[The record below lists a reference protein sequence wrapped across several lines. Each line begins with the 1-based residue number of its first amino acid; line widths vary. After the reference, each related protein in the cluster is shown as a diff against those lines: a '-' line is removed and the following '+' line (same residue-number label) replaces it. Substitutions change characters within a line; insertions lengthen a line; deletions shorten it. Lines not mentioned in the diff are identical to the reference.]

1 MEAPLLPRPGPEA
14 KMEVMMEFWWWYAGL
29 VAVGLLANVVLLF
42 LLAHSDFKG
51 IHTVR
56 LDANASGGLR
66 REMSFEFNQGLDTGV
81 RRMVMILVV
90 VPVGLLLF
98 SAYWLLDF
106 KGEVDSTLELRAQAG
121 KLFSRGGEGCHT
133 DAELDCNC
141 TIKAVHH
148 RERHGMMDCSGESE
162 SNLPLRSVC
171 VCE

>member
-1 MEAPLLPRPGPEA
+1 
-14 KMEVMMEFWWWYAGL
+14 MEFWWWYAGL

-121 KLFSRGGEGCHT
+121 KLFSRGGEAPSRRRGH
-133 DAELDCNC
+133 A
-141 TIKAVHH
+141 A
-148 RERHGMMDCSGESE
+148 
-162 SNLPLRSVC
+162 PLRHTRNRDLGVTQGLWLQR
-171 VCE
+171 EPLR